1 MYLNI
6 TTSTASTAVM
16 ETLTATRTA
25 IPATNCVS
33 GSCVDLNTPGEYN
46 RFKKKKAIVYDRR
59 WPYLI
64 IQITSVDPLF

>member
-6 TTSTASTAVM
+6 TTSAAITAVM

-25 IPATNCVS
+25 IPATNGVF

-46 RFKKKKAIVYDRR
+46 RLKKKTLSSTIDVD
-59 WPYLI
+59 LI
-64 IQITSVDPLF
+64 

>member
-6 TTSTASTAVM
+6 TTSTAITAVM

-25 IPATNCVS
+25 IPATNGVF

-46 RFKKKKAIVYDRR
+46 RFKKNAIVYDRR
-59 WPYLI
+59 
-64 IQITSVDPLF
+64 

>member
-6 TTSTASTAVM
+6 TTSTAITAVM

-25 IPATNCVS
+25 IPATNGVF

-46 RFKKKKAIVYDRR
+46 RFKKNAIVYDRR
-59 WPYLI
+59 SPYLI
-64 IQITSVDPLF
+64 VQIKSVDPLF